1 MLQIGEFSKICQVS
15 VKTLHHY
22 DKIGLLTPAEVDR
35 LTGYRYYRTEQID
48 TMNYIQ
54 RLKRYGFSLEEIQ
67 NILAISDNN
76 ALRNVLRQQ
85 KEKLKRKQQEMAII
99 LNELQTHIS
108 VFERT
113 GDSMTYQKSYVIEV
127 KNSPSMNILASRGMM
142 GVDEFGKYY
151 GTLFERVPK
160 ERVTPTGLNGARYY
174 DEEFNHE
181 SSDIEVFIGIKEKDK
196 ADVVME
202 PCECAMTVH
211 HGGYS
216 ALSEAYGA
224 VVSWII
230 ENGYEIAGAPFDL
243 YAFIPLSILFGIAMF
258 FAIKAEKIKKE
269 NNVYTYKEIVAFSE
283 GKQLDE
289 LEKQK
294 EKGKRPYQRWLMAL
308 ASGVGG
314 SGCLHDPMALSER
327 A

>member
-22 DKIGLLTPAEVDR
+22 DKIGLLVPVEVDR
-35 LTGYRYYRTEQID
+35 ITGYRFYQLEQID

-67 NILAISDNN
+67 SILAISDNN
-76 ALRNVLRQQ
+76 ELKNRLRQQ
-85 KEKLKRKQQEMAII
+85 EEKLKLEQQEMAII
-99 LNELQTHIS
+99 LNELRTHIS

-113 GDSMTYQKSYVIEV
+113 GDIMTYQKGYTIEV
-127 KNSPSMNILASRGMM
+127 KSSPSMNVLTNRAMM
-142 GVDEFGKYY
+142 GVNEFGKYY

-174 DEEFNHE
+174 DEEFDYD

-202 PCECAMTVH
+202 PVECAMTVH
-211 HGGYS
+211 RGRYS
-216 ALSEAYGA
+216 TLSEAYG
-224 VVSWII
+224 VIVSWIT

-243 YAFIPLSILFGIAMF
+243 YIKTQFDSLSPEDWETEVYFPIR
-258 FAIKAEKIKKE
+258 KK
-269 NNVYTYKEIVAFSE
+269 
-283 GKQLDE
+283 
-289 LEKQK
+289 
-294 EKGKRPYQRWLMAL
+294 
-308 ASGVGG
+308 
-314 SGCLHDPMALSER
+314 
-327 A
+327 

>member
-22 DKIGLLTPAEVDR
+22 DKLGLLAPAEVDR
-35 LTGYRYYRTEQID
+35 FTGYRYYRVEQID

-67 NILAISDNN
+67 HLIIISDKMELSNK
-76 ALRNVLRQQ
+76 LRQQ
-85 KEKLKRKQQEMAII
+85 KAKLVQKQQEMAII

-113 GDSMTYQKSYVIEV
+113 GDIMTYQKGYTIEI
-127 KNSPSMNILASRGMM
+127 KHSPAMNVLAARAMM

-160 ERVTPTGLNGARYY
+160 ERVTPTGLNGAKYY

-181 SSDIEVFIGIKEKDK
+181 SSDIEVFIGIKERDK
-196 ADVVME
+196 ADTIME
-202 PCECAMTVH
+202 PVECAMTVH
-211 HGGYS
+211 RGGYS
-216 ALSEAYGA
+216 TLSEAYGA

-230 ENGYEIAGAPFDL
+230 ENGYEYAGAPFDL
-243 YAFIPLSILFGIAMF
+243 YIKTQFDSLSPEEWETEVYFPIR
-258 FAIKAEKIKKE
+258 KKQ
-269 NNVYTYKEIVAFSE
+269 NK
-283 GKQLDE
+283 
-289 LEKQK
+289 LE
-294 EKGKRPYQRWLMAL
+294 
-308 ASGVGG
+308 
-314 SGCLHDPMALSER
+314 
-327 A
+327 

>member
-22 DKIGLLTPAEVDR
+22 DKIGLLVPAKVDR
-35 LTGYRYYRTEQID
+35 ATGYRYYLPEQID

-67 NILAISDNN
+67 KLLALSDAQELRL
-76 ALRNVLRQQ
+76 ALRRQ
-85 KEKLKRKQQEMAII
+85 KEKLRLAQREMATI

-113 GDSMTYQKSYVIEV
+113 GDIMSYQKDYVIQV
-127 KNSPSMNILASRGMM
+127 KDSPAMNVLTNRAVM

-174 DEEFNHE
+174 DEEFNSE
-181 SSDIEVFIGIKEKDK
+181 SSDIELFIGIKEREK
-196 ADVVME
+196 ADTVLE
-202 PCECAMTVH
+202 PCPCAMTVH
-211 HGGYS
+211 RGGYS
-216 ALSEAYGA
+216 TLSEAYGA
-224 VVSWII
+224 IVSWII

-243 YAFIPLSILFGIAMF
+243 YIRTQFDSLSPEDWETEVYFPIQ
-258 FAIKAEKIKKE
+258 KK
-269 NNVYTYKEIVAFSE
+269 
-283 GKQLDE
+283 
-289 LEKQK
+289 
-294 EKGKRPYQRWLMAL
+294 
-308 ASGVGG
+308 
-314 SGCLHDPMALSER
+314 
-327 A
+327 